1 MTVAPLLHFGDHG
14 LQQCETNKQ
23 TNKQKVFIGL
33 WEKNRLDEIKR
44 TYTLYIPRA

>member
-14 LQQCETNKQ
+14 LQQCE